1 MSDELTNE
9 KQVEDK
15 VEELAEALSEV
26 VGEEPVKETVEVEI
40 KLDEEETS
48 DEETTEE
55 ETMVEEVVS
64 EENSVEETQ
73 GETQTEETQ
82 AEKEMTETAQ
92 EEQRASEEPKKL
104 HKILK
109 IFAIVAA
116 ALVVILAGVY
126 VGVSMR
132 YSECFLMGT
141 IVNGTD
147 CSGMTIEEVGSI
159 LQKQVEE
166 YVLTIEGANE
176 TSEEIKGTDIGIVY
190 NGYKQLE
197 EAFEAQNSYVWP
209 KALFETN
216 EITAE
221 IDFDYDTAKLNEKIA
236 ALECVKPENQIA
248 AVAAT
253 VVYQDGQFVIQ
264 DETYGTQIDAAK
276 LNEVVVTAVS
286 SISAKVNL
294 EEAGCYIQPRFTKDS
309 PEVIVARD
317 EMNKYLTA
325 SITYSL
331 DNIVVTVDKSQT
343 YQWISVDE
351 NMTPAISVDAVKTF
365 TNTLGNQYNTPN
377 RAGQITTPTGKVADV
392 ALAGYGRVVGTDVEA
407 EQLINEIKE
416 GKTVTREPIFSRAAT
431 PEGQTIWGNT
441 YIEVDITAQHM
452 WYIVEGVVALE
463 TDIVTGKK
471 GSNDTPTGTFTIL
484 EMQKNRVLRG
494 RPLPN
499 GKPSYLTPVDYWMRV
514 TWSGIGFHDAD
525 WQPTFGGERYLT
537 NGSHGCINMP
547 PAMAAQLYGMIGLGT
562 PAVIH
567 Y

>member
-1 MSDELTNE
+1 MSEELSKDN
-9 KQVEDK
+9 K

-26 VGEEPVKETVEVEI
+26 VGEEPEKEPVEVQI
-40 KLDEEETS
+40 KLDEEAS
-48 DEETTEE
+48 NEETTEG

-92 EEQRASEEPKKL
+92 EEQGASEEPKKS

-109 IFAIVAA
+109 ISAIVVAS
-116 ALVVILAGVY
+116 LVVVLAGVY
-126 VGVSMR
+126 VGISMR

-141 IVNGTD
+141 VVNGTD
-147 CSGMTIEEVGSI
+147 CSGMTIDEVGSI

-166 YVLTIEGANE
+166 YVLTIEGANG

-197 EAFEAQNSYVWP
+197 EAFDAQNSYVWP

-221 IDFDYDTAKLNEKIA
+221 IDFDYDSAKLSERIA
-236 ALECVKPENQIA
+236 ALECVKPENQVA

-253 VVYQDGQFVIQ
+253 VVHQEGQFVIQ
-264 DETYGTQIDAAK
+264 DETYGTQIDGAK
-276 LNEVVVTAVS
+276 LNEVIIAAVS
-286 SISAKVNL
+286 AISTKVNL
-294 EEAGCYIQPRFTKDS
+294 EESGCYLQPRFTKES
-309 PEVIVARD
+309 PEVIAARD

-351 NMTPAISVDAVKTF
+351 NMTPAISADGVKAF
-365 TNTLGNQYNTPN
+365 TKTLGNQYNTPD
-377 RAGQITTPTGKVADV
+377 RGGQITTPTGKVVDV
-392 ALAGYGRVVGTDVEA
+392 ALAGYGRAVGADAEA
-407 EQLINEIKE
+407 QQLINEIKE

-431 PEGQTIWGNT
+431 PEGQTIWGVT
-441 YIEVDITAQHM
+441 YIEVDITEQHM
-452 WYIVEGVVALE
+452 WYIVNGVVALE
-463 TDIVTGKK
+463 TDVVTGKK
-471 GSNDTPTGTFTIL
+471 RSNDTPTGTYTIL
-484 EMQKNRVLRG
+484 EMQRNRVLRG

-499 GKPSYLTPVDYWMRV
+499 GKPSYLTPVSYWMRV
-514 TWSGIGFHDAD
+514 TWSGIGFHDAG
-525 WQPTFGGERYLT
+525 WQPTFGGDRYLT

-547 PAMAAQLYGMIGLGT
+547 PAMAAQLYSMIGLGT

>member
-1 MSDELTNE
+1 MSEELSKDN
-9 KQVEDK
+9 K

-26 VGEEPVKETVEVEI
+26 VGEEPGKEAVEVEI
-40 KLDEEETS
+40 KLDKEAPN
-48 DEETTEE
+48 EETTEE
-55 ETMVEEVVS
+55 ETRVEEVVS

-73 GETQTEETQ
+73 VETQTEETQ
-82 AEKEMTETAQ
+82 AEKEMPETAQ
-92 EEQRASEEPKKL
+92 EEQGASEEPKKS
-104 HKILK
+104 HNALK
-109 IFAIVAA
+109 I
-116 ALVVILAGVY
+116 VVISAIAVVGLLAGFY
-126 VGVSMR
+126 FGIAKK
-132 YSECFLMGT
+132 YSQCFLMGT
-141 IVNGTD
+141 VVNGTD

-166 YVLTIEGANE
+166 YVLTIEGANG
-176 TSEEIKGTDIGIVY
+176 TAEEIKGTDIGIVY

-221 IDFDYDTAKLNEKIA
+221 IDFDYDTAKLNEKIM
-236 ALECVKPENQIA
+236 ALECVKPENQVA

-253 VVYQDGQFVIQ
+253 VVYQNGQFVVQ
-264 DETYGTQIDAAK
+264 DETYGTQIDATK
-276 LNEVVVTAVS
+276 LNEVVVAAVS
-286 SISAKVNL
+286 SISTKVNL
-294 EEAGCYIQPRFTKDS
+294 EESGCYLQPRFTKES
-309 PEVIVARD
+309 PEVIAARD

-351 NMTPAISVDAVKTF
+351 NMTPAISADGVKAF
-365 TNTLGNQYNTPN
+365 TKTLGNQYNTPD
-377 RAGQITTPTGKVADV
+377 RGGQMTTPTGKVVDV
-392 ALAGYGRVVGTDVEA
+392 ALAGYGRAVGADAEA

-431 PEGQTIWGNT
+431 PEGQTIWGAT
-441 YIEVDITAQHM
+441 YIEVDLTAQHM
-452 WYIVEGVVALE
+452 WYIVNGAVALE
-463 TDIVTGKK
+463 TDIVSGKK

-499 GKPSYLTPVDYWMRV
+499 GKPSYLTPVSYWMRV
-514 TWSGIGFHDAD
+514 TWSGIGFHDAG

-547 PAMAAQLYGMIGLGT
+547 PAMAAQLYSMIGLGT